1 MITFTK
7 KKDTKTGF
15 TVKCKECQNGKFTKK
30 EIIPEGMQKCK
41 KCEKI
46 LDLSPVYFPTD
57 KTCVKGFRGVCK
69 ICSGSL
75 KYGYNGVS
83 KKWTDEEKEIMREFY
98 PVSTYEEMKKLL
110 PHRTKKSM
118 QDCASGMKIKKNEI
132 GRKKQFKKQSE
143 YLKKH
148 SCWIGRKLTEEEK
161 LKLSKQMK
169 QRWIDKPD
177 EMLEYARYERTD
189 EQKRSISEKAKNRGG
204 WKGNNNPRHKNPLHG
219 SKNGNWKGG
228 ITDVCF
234 WLRNQIDQW
243 KEESMVAA
251 NYQCDITGRNFDEIH
266 HLQSFKDIYEETVE
280 TTGYKSKDI
289 SKFND
294 EELEQFRKDFMEVHN
309 KYGLGICLL
318 EGVHKLFHDTYGY
331 KSSKPEHYYEFKER
345 IKNGEFKEE
354 LEVILKN
361 TNKK

>member
-1 MITFTK
+1 MEQFN
-7 KKDTKTGF
+7 D
-15 TVKCKECQNGKFTKK
+15 
-30 EIIPEGMQKCK
+30 EIISEDIQKCS
-41 KCEKI
+41 KCNKYLPLTREY
-46 LDLSPVYFPTD
+46 YFREN
-57 KTCVKGFRGVCK
+57 KSKRGYRRSCK
-69 ICSGSL
+69 ICDGDA
-75 KYGYNGVS
+75 KEYGIKPKLWSESEV
-83 KKWTDEEKEIMREFY
+83 ELLKEIYCDLPTSEIIDRGFFKGKTMNQINSKAGDIGLKKSEKAKAKRWAAHSEY
-98 PVSTYEEMKKLL
+98 MKKN
-110 PHRTKKSM
+110 
-118 QDCASGMKIKKNEI
+118 CA
-132 GRKKQFKKQSE
+132 
-143 YLKKH
+143 
-148 SCWIGRKLTEEEK
+148 WIGKKLTEEEK
-161 LKLSKQMK
+161 LKLSEKMK

-177 EMLEYARYERTD
+177 EMLEYARYERT
-189 EQKRSISEKAKNRGG
+189 EWHKQRISEANKAHGY
-204 WKGNNNPRHKNPLHG
+204 WKGDNNPRHKNPLHG

-228 ITDVCF
+228 ITDVYF

-243 KEESMVAA
+243 KEDSMIAA

-280 TTGYKSKDI
+280 TTGYKGKDI

-345 IKNGEFKEE
+345 IKNGEFQEE